1 VTRWAA
7 SQLNL
12 PKKCVVNVAGAGQS
26 RAFYRFGT
34 AGRASKVAADILN
47 RDEMIIVILW
57 RAYF

>member
-1 VTRWAA
+1 
-7 SQLNL
+7 
-12 PKKCVVNVAGAGQS
+12 VVNVGRPGAGQS

-47 RDEMIIVILW
+47 RDGMIIVILW